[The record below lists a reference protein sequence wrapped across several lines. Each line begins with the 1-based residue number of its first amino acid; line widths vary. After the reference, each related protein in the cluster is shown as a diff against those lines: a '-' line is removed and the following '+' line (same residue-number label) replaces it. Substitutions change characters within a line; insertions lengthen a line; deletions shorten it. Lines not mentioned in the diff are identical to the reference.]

1 MRIFRLLVEIGP
13 GVWTYVVAAADH
25 HQAWR
30 LVIANLSPQERSLAA
45 LEELEA
51 GALERVTG
59 RPRLIR
65 SWLSAGKPLLSKS
78 AELRVVRGHQ
88 GRAA

>member
-1 MRIFRLLVEIGP
+1 MRIFRLLVEIGT
-13 GVWTYVVAAADH
+13 GVWTYVVAATNH

-30 LVIANLSPQERSLAA
+30 LVIANLNPQERSLAA

-51 GALERVTG
+51 GQPEKVTG

-65 SWLSAGKPLLSKS
+65 SWLSAGVALSGAKPDFH
-78 AELRVVRGHQ
+78 VVEGHKN
-88 GRAA
+88 RAA

>member
-1 MRIFRLLVEIGP
+1 MRIFRLLVEIGT
-13 GVWTYVVAAADH
+13 GVWTYVVAANDH

-65 SWLSAGKPLLSKS
+65 SWLSAGQPLGGGVVD
-78 AELRVVRGHQ
+78 LRVIQ
-88 GRAA
+88 GQQNKAA

>member
-13 GVWTYVVAAADH
+13 GLWNYVVAATDH

-30 LVIANLSPQERSLAA
+30 LVVANLSPQERSLAA

-51 GALERVTG
+51 GAPERVTG

-65 SWLSAGKPLLSKS
+65 SWLSAGTALCGRTPD
-78 AELRVVRGHQ
+78 LRVMQ
-88 GRAA
+88 GQQNRAA

>member
-1 MRIFRLLVEIGP
+1 MRIFRLLVEIGT
-13 GVWTYVVAAADH
+13 GVWTYVVAATDH

-30 LVIANLSPQERSLAA
+30 LVVANLSPQERSLAA

-51 GALERVTG
+51 SGLERVTG

-65 SWLSAGKPLLSKS
+65 SWLSAGQPLR
-78 AELRVVRGHQ
+78 ARTVDLRVVEGQRNK
-88 GRAA
+88 AA